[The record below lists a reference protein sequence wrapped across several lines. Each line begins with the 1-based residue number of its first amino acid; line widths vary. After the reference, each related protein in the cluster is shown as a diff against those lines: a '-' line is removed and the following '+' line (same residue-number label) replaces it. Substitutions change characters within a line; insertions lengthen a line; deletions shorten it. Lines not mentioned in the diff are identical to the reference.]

1 MDKKPEDKKPMDK
14 KPEDKKP
21 EDKGPED
28 KKPEEKKPE
37 DKKPEDKKPEDKK
50 PEDKKPMDKKEEEK
64 DKEPKGGKSAD
75 DKKKDEEPEDKGPKG
90 KDGEKGNDGDKKP
103 EPKEEEKKD
112 KEEKPDKKPMDK
124 KPMDKKPMD
133 KKPACHMVVTSVEGK
148 LAVKQEDGEV
158 VKIKEVACC
167 TRPRRPNGP
176 GKKGQ
181 RGKDKGAQDEEDE
194 GEVVMEMKPIKDQ
207 TFMDWVDV
215 KDECKD
221 QYPGFYLCS
230 INDLTSEEFMDIT
243 PDATRLHK
251 AWLADEC
258 EVVDG
263 DEASKISDD
272 LEEKNGGP
280 KVSGDLGAGKGG
292 KPGKT
297 GKPGYGRSS
306 SGTGGQAPARMEG
319 HHGTESDVFHRGDD
333 LNPMVIGAAVAGLL
347 MVIVAV
353 VLFVMRRRRRRSAKG
368 QEAEMGKVV
377 HVPDD
382 STNVVVDEVVDEGG
396 GDRQR

>member
-1 MDKKPEDKKPMDK
+1 MGKKPP
-14 KPEDKKP
+14 
-21 EDKGPED
+21 
-28 KKPEEKKPE
+28 
-37 DKKPEDKKPEDKK
+37 
-50 PEDKKPMDKKEEEK
+50 KE
-64 DKEPKGGKSAD
+64 
-75 DKKKDEEPEDKGPKG
+75 
-90 KDGEKGNDGDKKP
+90 KDGEKGKDGDKKP

-124 KPMDKKPMD
+124 KPMDKKPGD

-176 GKKGQ
+176 GKKGKDKGQ
-181 RGKDKGAQDEEDE
+181 KGKDKGTPDEEDE

-230 INDLTSEEFMDIT
+230 INDLTSDEFMDIT
-243 PDATRLHK
+243 PDYMKSHK

-280 KVSGDLGAGKGG
+280 KVSGDLGAGKKGG
-292 KPGKT
+292 KP

-306 SGTGGQAPARMEG
+306 SGTGGQAPARMDG
-319 HHGTESDVFHRGDD
+319 QNADWSGCRWIVNGDCGRG
-333 LNPMVIGAAVAGLL
+333 AVCDAT
-347 MVIVAV
+347 
-353 VLFVMRRRRRRSAKG
+353 K
-368 QEAEMGKVV
+368 E
-377 HVPDD
+377 
-382 STNVVVDEVVDEGG
+382 EVNLKHITLRKFIKNGG
-396 GDRQR
+396 ISCCC